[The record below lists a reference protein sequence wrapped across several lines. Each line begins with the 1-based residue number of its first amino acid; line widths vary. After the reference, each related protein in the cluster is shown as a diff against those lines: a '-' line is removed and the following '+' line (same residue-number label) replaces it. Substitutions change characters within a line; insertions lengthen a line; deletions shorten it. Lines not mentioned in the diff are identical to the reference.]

1 MAGGMSAK
9 KSNSSMEGFRH
20 LQPPFILIENSLQPE
35 EGGYL
40 FDSPHELIMANRK
53 SEIAGAF
60 EAIEA
65 ALNRG
70 DYVAGFMTYE
80 LGLAL
85 EPRLAARLKEPVP
98 LMWFGAFSHCELVT
112 NQDIVELLQSSAAAA
127 ENRTGNTKNKNLNI
141 SPRLDL
147 KGYKSRFA
155 KVKKKISSGDIYQLN
170 LTFKADIENISDPM
184 ALYAR
189 MRRSQPV
196 AYGSL
201 IMTGEQT
208 ILSASPELF
217 VESRDGWLESRP
229 MKGTLRRGPTPE
241 HQLKERAEL
250 VGDEKSRAENL
261 MIVDLMRND
270 LGRIAE
276 LGSVSVDQLFKV
288 ETYRSLHQMI
298 SIIRARRRE
307 GLTFEDEMRA
317 LFPPG
322 SITGAPKIRAM
333 ELIDEL
339 EDEPRGVYTGA
350 IGFITPDRDSLFNVA
365 IRTVEM
371 DNSGKAVI
379 GIGSGLVHDSKPKA
393 EYDECLLKMQ
403 FLEKEL
409 PEFQILETIGYLPG
423 IGLLLLDE
431 HMARLENSARYFGY
445 PFIKARAIRDL
456 DILANNAKTPLRIR
470 LLLHQSGNTTITSTE
485 IAPPT
490 EGEEW
495 TIAFAKNHMESSNPF
510 LYHKTT
516 NRSFYDDARF
526 AAQKAHQGQTINE
539 VIFLNERNE
548 VTEGSFT
555 NIFLEGKKGVLITP
569 PVSAGL
575 LCGTLR
581 QSLLEDGHAVEKTLT
596 KKDLETARQIYVGNS
611 VRGLIKANLV
621 QS

>member
-1 MAGGMSAK
+1 MAER
-9 KSNSSMEGFRH
+9 KSNTGLEGYRH
-20 LQPPFILIENSLQPE
+20 LQPPFMLIENSLQPE

-40 FDSPHELIMANRK
+40 FDSPHELIIANEK
-53 SEIAGAF
+53 AEIPDAF

-70 DYVAGFMTYE
+70 DYVAGYMTYE

-85 EPRLAARLKEPVP
+85 EPRLEARLKESGP
-98 LMWFGAFSHCELVT
+98 LLWFGVFSHCELLT
-112 NQDIVELLQSSAAAA
+112 NQDIIELLECSSAAIESRA
-127 ENRTGNTKNKNLNI
+127 NYDNNKNLTI
-141 SPRLDL
+141 TPRLDL
-147 KGYKSRFA
+147 KRYKSRFN
-155 KVKKKISSGDIYQLN
+155 KVKKNIAAGDIYQLN
-170 LTFKADIENISDPM
+170 LTFKADVENITDPL

-217 VESRDGWLESRP
+217 IESRDGWLESRP
-229 MKGTLRRGPTPE
+229 MKGTLRRGPTAE
-241 HQLKERAEL
+241 HQQLERAEL
-250 VGDEKSRAENL
+250 VSDEKSRAENL

-298 SIIRARRRE
+298 SIIRAKRKE
-307 GLTFEDEMRA
+307 GLSFEEEMRA

-339 EDEPRGVYTGA
+339 EDEPRGIYTGA
-350 IGFITPDRDSLFNVA
+350 IGFITPDRESLFNVA
-365 IRTVEM
+365 IRTVEL
-371 DNSGKAVI
+371 DNNGKGVI

-393 EYDECLLKMQ
+393 EYEECLLKMK

-409 PEFQILETIGYLPG
+409 PDFQLIETIGYLPG
-423 IGLLLLDE
+423 LGLLLLDE
-431 HMARLENSARYFGY
+431 HMARLEESARYFGF

-456 DILANNAKTPLRIR
+456 DIIANDATTPMRIR
-470 LLLHQSGNTTITSTE
+470 LLLHQSGNTTITTTE
-485 IAPPT
+485 MAPPS
-490 EGEEW
+490 EGDVW
-495 TIAFAKNHMESSNPF
+495 NIALAKVPMDSSNPF

-516 NRSFYDDARF
+516 HRSFYDDARF
-526 AAQKAHQGQTINE
+526 AAQKEHKDITINE
-539 VIFLNERNE
+539 VIFLNERGE

-555 NIFLEGKKGVLITP
+555 NIFVEPDRSTRIITP

-581 QSLLEDGHAVEKTLT
+581 QSLLDEGHAYEKTLT
-596 KKDLETARQIYVGNS
+596 VSDLKSAKQIYVGNS
-611 VRGLIKANLV
+611 VRGLIKARLID
-621 QS
+621 